1 MVGRD
6 EVRDG
11 GVEAAGE
18 VVGEAGGESP
28 PRGESHG
35 GGGGEIA
42 RLWEGRRPEGVGS
55 KSSERGEM
63 GEKRGLKQT
72 NYLAGPTCQ
81 GHHLGPTQHAGRR
94 T

>member
-35 GGGGEIA
+35 GGGGGEIA
-42 RLWEGRRPEGVGS
+42 RLGGPEGWMVGKSRGGRREG
-55 KSSERGEM
+55 
-63 GEKRGLKQT
+63 
-72 NYLAGPTCQ
+72 
-81 GHHLGPTQHAGRR
+81 
-94 T
+94 